1 MLNEAGLFN
10 GQNPLFRAL
19 SCGTWDCKTLSYVS
33 LTSLIRPHNMVYG
46 IILLTAQKYHAEI
59 NLQARLASIF
69 FCKKLVV
76 ASGGGKGADAS
87 TPHGKKKLR

>member
-1 MLNEAGLFN
+1 
-10 GQNPLFRAL
+10 
-19 SCGTWDCKTLSYVS
+19 
-33 LTSLIRPHNMVYG
+33 YG

-76 ASGGGKGADAS
+76 ASGGARGQMPPRPTEKKVEIKLSFCEVLSGK
-87 TPHGKKKLR
+87 PEIC

>member
-1 MLNEAGLFN
+1 
-10 GQNPLFRAL
+10 
-19 SCGTWDCKTLSYVS
+19 
-33 LTSLIRPHNMVYG
+33 MVYG

-76 ASGGGKGADAS
+76 ASGGAREQMPPRP
-87 TPHGKKKLR
+87 TEKKS

>member
-19 SCGTWDCKTLSYVS
+19 SCGTLDCKTLSYVS

-76 ASGGGKGADAS
+76 ASGGARGQMPPRP
-87 TPHGKKKLR
+87 TEKKKLR